1 MTAEEDIQKMIGK
14 FERRMAKDEEAREK
28 VKEVNKTINV
38 DLGEEK
44 YSFRIENSAVHD
56 FTDSALEN
64 ADITLITTPENLHLL
79 VEGELRPMRAYVTR
93 KIVIKGKIE
102 DILHLKSLL

>member
-14 FERRMAKDEEAREK
+14 FERRMAKDEEAKEK
-28 VKEVNKTINV
+28 VKEIRKTINI
-38 DLGEEK
+38 DLGEEH
-44 YSFRIENSAVHD
+44 YSFCVADAAVKD
-56 FTDSALEN
+56 FKPEALET

-102 DILHLKSLL
+102 DIMHLKSLL

>member
-14 FERRMAKDEEAREK
+14 FERRMAKDPEAKEK
-28 VKEVNKTINV
+28 VKEIKKTINI

-44 YSFRIENSAVHD
+44 YSFKVEDSAVHD
-56 FTDSALEN
+56 FTNSALDE

-102 DILHLKSLL
+102 DIMHLKSLL

>member
-14 FERRMAKDEEAREK
+14 FERRMAKDPEAREK
-28 VKEVNKTINV
+28 VKEIKKTINI

-44 YSFRIENSAVHD
+44 YSFKVEDSAVHD
-56 FTDSALEN
+56 FTNSALDE

-102 DILHLKSLL
+102 DIMHLKSLL

>member
-28 VKEVNKTINV
+28 VKEVKKTINI

-44 YSFRIENSAVHD
+44 YSCRVEDSAVHD
-56 FTDSALEN
+56 FKDSALEN

>member
-1 MTAEEDIQKMIGK
+1 MIGK
-14 FERRMAKDEEAREK
+14 FERRMAKDPEAREK
-28 VKEVNKTINV
+28 VKEIKKTINI

-44 YSFRIENSAVHD
+44 YSFKVEDSAVHD
-56 FTDSALEN
+56 FTNSALDE

-102 DILHLKSLL
+102 DIMHLKSLL